1 MPAKKQIAIVDP
13 HPVTILGLTYLLES
27 TNQFE
32 VVVREVNSDK
42 GFFQIVEQTPDIV
55 IMELELEGRGA
66 ITLADDIT
74 SRLPATRLMFYSGF
88 LTDVFLHIALE
99 LNVAAFL
106 DKSESYTKVLEA
118 VQLVATGKRYF
129 SPTAELRL
137 HIDNKGKY
145 SVPSQSYLTSLT
157 LRQIQVLRHLVRGES
172 VKEVARAMRLSE
184 RAVESHK
191 YRIMQKLEIH
201 DRVELTRYAIREGL
215 MPA

>member
-1 MPAKKQIAIVDP
+1 MSPKKQIAIVDP
-13 HPVTILGLTYLLES
+13 HPVTMLGLTYLLES

-42 GFFQIVEQTPDIV
+42 GFFQIVERLPDIV

-66 ITLADDIT
+66 ITLADDIA
-74 SRLPATRLMFYSGF
+74 SRLPATGLVFYSGF

-99 LNVAAFL
+99 LNVAAFV
-106 DKSESYTKVLEA
+106 DKGESYKKVLEA
-118 VQLVATGKRYF
+118 IEQVARGKRFF
-129 SPTAELRL
+129 SPRVEERL